1 MKTTVYKTKNG
12 RSFEVD
18 IITPIDTL
26 FLKLTTHRNFLATIT
41 SLFIPETLG
50 KPLSQTME
58 EAENGYS
65 NNSVTEK
72 ISRTKDDMKIN
83 EGFNEGFSEL

>member
-1 MKTTVYKTKNG
+1 MDGPLKLILFL
-12 RSFEVD
+12 R
-18 IITPIDTL
+18 PID
-26 FLKLTTHRNFLATIT
+26 THRNFLATIT

-65 NNSVTEK
+65 NHSETEK

-83 EGFNEGFSEL
+83 EGFSEL